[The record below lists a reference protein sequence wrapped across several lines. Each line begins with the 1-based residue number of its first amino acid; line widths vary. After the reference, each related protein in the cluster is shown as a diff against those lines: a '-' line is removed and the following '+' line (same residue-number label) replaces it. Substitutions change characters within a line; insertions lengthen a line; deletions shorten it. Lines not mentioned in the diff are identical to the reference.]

1 MFGFGCVY
9 VSEYLTFDKLH
20 VTRVEQVK
28 FAYLFRP
35 NDTNSRK
42 IVLLTCTDA

>member
-20 VTRVEQVK
+20 VTRVDKVDE
-28 FAYLFRP
+28 
-35 NDTNSRK
+35 TG
-42 IVLLTCTDA
+42 